1 MQIHR
6 LVAFPAGV
14 MFNKTRSTT
23 FYLDLAVGSLLDML
37 HISTAL
43 ADYLGAKVE
52 SRERF
57 EVDGNSFFR
66 PFSLQDISIFLQKDQ
81 RSQFSMRCASAIH
94 TRPYSSRST
103 GSGASRRRK
112 RRSST
117 RFGSSFCM
125 RSFTITT
132 AFSRPSLFVLVI

>member
-43 ADYLGAKVE
+43 ADYLGAKIE
-52 SRERF
+52 SRKRF
-57 EVDGNSFFR
+57 EIDRNSFFG
-66 PFSLQDISIFLQKDQ
+66 PFSLQ
-81 RSQFSMRCASAIH
+81 R
-94 TRPYSSRST
+94 Y
-103 GSGASRRRK
+103 
-112 RRSST
+112 
-117 RFGSSFCM
+117 
-125 RSFTITT
+125 
-132 AFSRPSLFVLVI
+132 